1 MIALFLFF
9 GLLWIIS
16 FTIAKTNL
24 ITMIAA
30 STFYFDSNKKQRGS
44 AEVMTGVKMAYFN
57 HFGSLAI
64 GSALIGI
71 CQIIQFIF
79 KYIAKI
85 AV

>member
-44 AEVMTGVKMAYFN
+44 AEVMTGV
-57 HFGSLAI
+57 
-64 GSALIGI
+64 
-71 CQIIQFIF
+71 
-79 KYIAKI
+79 
-85 AV
+85 